1 MGYPFISTII
11 PLLKAKEYDIGGL
24 VDGYVA
30 VLQNL
35 KVKWELIL
43 ILEESNR
50 SRIIESLGSINEQVH
65 LLFTPTA
72 DWGAAVK
79 MGLEKAN
86 GDILSYSNWL
96 STSPENLRVILSTA
110 LANPDVV
117 IKATRR
123 MHRHWL
129 RRVGGALYSLEC
141 QYLFDL
147 PYWDVNATPRAFPRR
162 FEKLMK
168 LQSRGFLMETEFC
181 IVCQRASYQ
190 VLEVPI
196 RIPQRY
202 PRLSI
207 SGWVV
212 DAKLYYGA
220 YKLYRELAKIL

>member
-1 MGYPFISTII
+1 MSNPFISTII
-11 PLLKAKEYDIGGL
+11 PLLKAKEYDIGGV
-24 VDGYVA
+24 VDGYVD

-43 ILEESNR
+43 VLEESNKNK
-50 SRIIESLGSINEQVH
+50 IVESLGPVKEQVH
-65 LLFTPTA
+65 LLFTSTS

-79 MGLEKAN
+79 MGLEKAK

-96 STSPENLRVILSTA
+96 STSPENLSVILSTA
-110 LANPDVV
+110 LTNPDMVV
-117 IKATRR
+117 KATRR
-123 MHRHWL
+123 VDRHWL
-129 RRVGGALYSLEC
+129 RRLGGGLYSLEC
-141 QYLFDL
+141 QYLFDF

-168 LQSRGFLMETEFC
+168 LQSTGFLMETEFC

-196 RIPQRY
+196 HSPTNY

-207 SGWVV
+207 SGWIV
-212 DAKLYYGA
+212 DAKLYYEA
-220 YKLYRELAKIL
+220 YKLYRELAKTL